1 MALETEKAFYDAHL
15 DEFRKEHRHE
25 WVVIS
30 GTSILDF
37 FQRFEAAALVA
48 MQTFGEKPFLI
59 KQVDAP
65 VVHLPF
71 VILPSE

>member
-1 MALETEKAFYDAHL
+1 MALELEKEVYESHL
-15 DEFRKEHRHE
+15 EEFRREHRHE

-30 GTSILDF
+30 GNFILDF
-37 FQRFEAAALVA
+37 FDRFETAALVA
-48 MQTFGEKPFLI
+48 MQTFGQKPFLI
-59 KQVDAP
+59 KQIDAP